1 MNQTKSIPL
10 KTTAGVFQLTREQI
24 ISAMK
29 EFDVRFRSTEGDSG
43 TLYAVIENGKRYPPK
58 RILELATG
66 VPRNKFYGGKPSNDV
81 FYGLGFHIA
90 ETENGGESPEEIVK
104 EQARLAEPVP
114 DVNQLLKNLFS
125 KSWVRLDDDLKKLI
139 DSQYPGVYIL
149 AYPDEKLLGHPV
161 KEDLAGQTVVEE
173 DIFYVGVSHAGVRK
187 RLKQFID
194 GLEDCNHHSGAM
206 RFFTTVAKG
215 TPYSNYAERKP
226 FFVASIS
233 LPCMPLKTNR
243 FPLDLQKMG
252 VVAQLEW
259 YVLARVKTQ
268 TKQEPWL
275 NKK

>member
-10 KTTAGVFQLTREQI
+10 KTASGVFQLTREQI

-29 EFDVRFRSTEGDSG
+29 EFDVRFRSTEDDSG
-43 TLYAVIENGKRYPPK
+43 TLYTVIENGRRYPPK

-66 VPRNKFYGGKPSNDV
+66 VPRSKFYGGKPSNDV

-90 ETENGGESPEEIVK
+90 ETEDGGASPQEISK
-104 EQARLAEPVP
+104 EQARRAEPVP
-114 DVNQLLKNLFS
+114 DVNQLLKDLFA
-125 KSWVRLDDDLKKLI
+125 KSWVRLDDDVKRLV

-149 AYPDEKLLGHPV
+149 AYPDEKLLGRSV
-161 KEDLAGQTVVEE
+161 KEDLAGQPVTEE
-173 DIFYVGVSHAGVRK
+173 DVFYVGVSHAGVRK
-187 RLKQFID
+187 RLRQFID
-194 GLEDCNHHSGAM
+194 GLEDGGHHSGAM
-206 RFFTTVAKG
+206 RFFTTVANG
-215 TPYSNYAERKP
+215 TPYSNFAERRP

-233 LPCMPLKTNR
+233 VPCTPLKTTR

-259 YVLARVKTQ
+259 YVLARVKAQ
-268 TKQEPWL
+268 TEQEPWL